1 MGNEKQR
8 KTFLSYSRAN
18 KDFAIKLAK
27 ELKAEG
33 FLVWLDQL
41 DIPAGSRWDREVEK
55 ALKESEIFMIILT
68 QASVD
73 SENVM
78 DEIGYAI
85 DTRKRFLPV
94 LLEDCDVPLR
104 LRRFQYVDFTTK
116 SFDEGVESAKELL
129 RSLIAQTTI
138 PRVEVPTDDQD
149 QSGQSEREA
158 QVEAGRIA
166 KQKSDDEMVANVKAE
181 IKRREKEE
189 SGRLAMQKA
198 EADRIAKKK
207 AEEEQLAKQKVEYE
221 QLAQAKAETER
232 KAKEEADRL
241 AAQKAVLDGN
251 AKKEAERLTKQK
263 AEDERL
269 AKAKAEAERK
279 AKEEADRLAIQKAE
293 NEAKTEADS
302 KANAKAKPVEATP
315 SVMNVKT
322 VSVVTVQKKPISKG
336 LILGVA
342 VVVVLI
348 IAGISFNA
356 ISKNGGNN
364 NPSIINSTTKA
375 PIVSNLV
382 TEFPTPTKSP
392 VPTASP
398 VPTDPRSMLL
408 SASDAKDLLQ
418 SGVDIKGFYSFA
430 KELYS
435 QDQLTEFG
443 NEPIPLTLANNDSLV
458 LGYYS
463 CEKTEE
469 IRDAREQV
477 TSYSFTI
484 DGIVILGTNIAS
496 YDYKQDGDLPFC
508 HTVDVVFAN
517 WLSGTYIIHQQV
529 EQTEKVEDV
538 DPYTDYIDYILTVP

>member
-41 DIPAGSRWDREVEK
+41 DIPAGSRWDREVER

-138 PRVEVPTDDQD
+138 PRVEVPTDDQG
-149 QSGQSEREA
+149 QSGQAEREA

-189 SGRLAMQKA
+189 SDPLAIQKA

-207 AEEEQLAKQKVEYE
+207 AEEEQLAKQKAEE
-221 QLAQAKAETER
+221 ERFAQAKAETER

-251 AKKEAERLTKQK
+251 AKKEADRLAKQK

-269 AKAKAEAERK
+269 AKTKAETERK

-293 NEAKTEADS
+293 HEARTEADS

-315 SVMNVKT
+315 AVMKVET
-322 VSVVTVQKKPISKG
+322 VSVATVQKKPNSKG

-356 ISKNGGNN
+356 FSKNGGNN
-364 NPSIINSTTKA
+364 NPSIINSTTKV
-375 PIVSNLV
+375 PVVSNLV
-382 TEFPTPTKSP
+382 TEFPTSTE
-392 VPTASP
+392 SP

-408 SASDAKDLLQ
+408 SASDAEDFIQ
-418 SGVDIKGFYSFA
+418 SGVDVKGFYRFA
-430 KELYS
+430 MEIYS
-435 QDQLTEFG
+435 QDQLDQFG
-443 NEPIPLTLANNDSLV
+443 NEPIPLLLANNEPLR
-458 LGYYS
+458 LGYS
-463 CEKTEE
+463 FCNKTDE
-469 IRDAREQV
+469 IRDARARV
-477 TSYSFTI
+477 TVISFAI
-484 DGIVILGTNIAS
+484 DGVFISDSNIYS
-496 YDYKQDGDLPFC
+496 YDNEEDGDYPFC
-508 HTVDVVFAN
+508 HNVGVIFAN
-517 WLSGTYIIHQQV
+517 WILSAFFCSIVALPLIVKVSIIHGKD
-529 EQTEKVEDV
+529 EIPPAIYRK
-538 DPYTDYIDYILTVP
+538 IHAAS